1 MYRFLKS
8 SSKERAS
15 SSIAYRSG
23 PSEDGSAGDHCAV
36 LQAREGGAGVEV
48 GAGQG
53 GELHCHSQGGRPPAE
68 IHWWDSDTGSRLV
81 ADMRG
86 EYNTELFSIFIS
98 AANRLIG

>member
-1 MYRFLKS
+1 MTVLVT
-8 SSKERAS
+8 
-15 SSIAYRSG
+15 
-23 PSEDGSAGDHCAV
+23 DHAV

-53 GELHCHSQGGRPPAE
+53 VELHCHSQGGRPPAE

-86 EYNTELFSIFIS
+86 GYIVQYI
-98 AANRLIG
+98 